1 MECVHDK
8 TSFTG
13 RLYVGGGGKQE
24 RDDQVARDQVQ
35 VQVVVSDLPVHD
47 DWACSRAKL
56 GCRQTMTDSTGSLV
70 YRNFQVSLSKVES

>member
-35 VQVVVSDLPVHD
+35 VQVVVSDLHD

-56 GCRQTMTDSTGSLV
+56 GCRQTMTDSSLV
-70 YRNFQVSLSKVES
+70 YRNFQVSLSKVEP